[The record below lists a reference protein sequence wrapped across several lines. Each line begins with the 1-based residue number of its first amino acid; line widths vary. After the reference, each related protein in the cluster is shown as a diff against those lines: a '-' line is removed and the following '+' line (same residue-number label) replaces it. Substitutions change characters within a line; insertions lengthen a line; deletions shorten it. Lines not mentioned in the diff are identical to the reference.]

1 MTADTDLPF
10 DANEADVVEQHRP
23 VTHHLDPDDE
33 AGLPNELAPV
43 DADPA
48 DALDQY
54 LTIPDD
60 DDDNWPIEPTP

>member
-10 DANEADVVEQHRP
+10 DANEADVVDQHRP
-23 VTHHLDPDDE
+23 VADRLELDDE
-33 AGLPNELAPV
+33 AGLPDELPPV

-54 LTIPDD
+54 LTIPDE
-60 DDDNWPIEPTP
+60 DDNWPIEPTP

>member
-1 MTADTDLPF
+1 MIDDGDIPF
-10 DANEADVVEQHRP
+10 DANEADVVEQHQP
-23 VTHHLDPDDE
+23 VTDRLEPD
-33 AGLPNELAPV
+33 AGLPDELPTV

-54 LTIPDD
+54 RTIPD

>member
-1 MTADTDLPF
+1 MVWTSVVVRSVADMGTSLG
-10 DANEADVVEQHRP
+10 
-23 VTHHLDPDDE
+23 PDE
-33 AGLPNELAPV
+33 PPPV

-54 LTIPDD
+54 RTIPD

>member
-23 VTHHLDPDDE
+23 VTDRLEPDAD
-33 AGLPNELAPV
+33 AGLPDELPPV

-54 LTIPDD
+54 RTIPD